1 MVMAPRFWRVS
12 SRTAAWVAAGVL
24 QEHIEE
30 LRRQTATGLAVD
42 LAATG
47 ILRGMRRRSKD
58 AQRNNERNGTPN
70 RHVHE

>member
-1 MVMAPRFWRVS
+1 VFHHALPRGWQPEFCKNILKSYAVKP
-12 SRTAAWVAAGVL
+12 
-24 QEHIEE
+24 
-30 LRRQTATGLAVD
+30 ATGLAVD